1 MSSRNPSLFTVLFFC
16 LALFLPAAL
25 SGPARAAQKGAA
37 MPPPLVTV
45 APVTEAEVNPPVE
58 YVARVEALRAVD
70 LRARVE
76 GELEKV
82 RFEEGATVKAG
93 DLLYVIEQA
102 TYRAE
107 ADAARARAAQARA
120 TLDKAEKYVKRLE
133 SVRSGGVSATDLETA
148 QSDVA
153 QSRAAFQAAEADLV
167 QSEINLG
174 YTTIAAPIAGRI
186 GKNVYSRG
194 NLVGP
199 DSGAL
204 ARIVQV
210 DPIRVVFSVSE
221 NDLPAM
227 IRKRRSMSEEELAL
241 SGVIRLRLPDG
252 TAYPKIGRPD
262 FMDNEVDPAT
272 GTIALRARFDN
283 PEGLLVP
290 GQYVTI
296 LISLSAPLRLP
307 VVPQAAVL
315 EDREG
320 RYVFVVADDGRAVKR
335 RIETGDPLGTVW
347 AVKQGLTVGETI
359 VVEGVQKVRPGQPI
373 QPQSAGQTAK
383 GAQR

>member
-1 MSSRNPSLFTVLFFC
+1 MARRNPMLFTVLFVY
-16 LALFLPAAL
+16 LSLSLPATAPGL
-25 SGPARAAQKGAA
+25 ARASQKRAA

-45 APVTEAEVNPPVE
+45 APVAEAEINPPVE

-70 LRARVE
+70 LRARVQ
-76 GELEKV
+76 GVLEQV

-102 TYRAE
+102 TYRVE
-107 ADAARARAAQARA
+107 VNAARAKMAQARA

-133 SVRSGGVSATDLETA
+133 AVRSGGVSATDLETA

-153 QSRAAFQAAEADLV
+153 QTLAALQAAEANLA

-199 DSGAL
+199 DCGAL

-227 IRKRRSMSEEELAL
+227 ILKRRSMNEEELAL

-252 TAYPKIGRPD
+252 AAYSLAGRPD

-272 GTIALRARFDN
+272 GTIALRVRFDN
-283 PEGLLVP
+283 PDGLLVP

-296 LISLSAPLRLP
+296 LISLSAPLQMP

-315 EDREG
+315 EDRGG

-335 RIETGDPLGTVW
+335 RIETGDVLGTVW

-359 VVEGVQKVRPGQPI
+359 VVEGVQKVRPGQPV
-373 QPQSAGQTAK
+373 QTQRAGQTAK